1 MWLLLQ
7 LSELPAGGFAHSA
20 GLEAAH
26 QRGGLAS
33 IESYVEQAISQA
45 GRLGV
50 PFVVTD
56 AALSLADDRCDAV
69 MSSHVG
75 NRASRAQGRALAS
88 AAKRIFSQSFESKFM
103 HHAPIYGALCR
114 SLSVARCDAARLYLH
129 GVARGVLSAAVR
141 LGILGPLEAQR
152 IHAANASRLET
163 VHAASIGLGLDDAA
177 SVAPL
182 LELYGALH
190 DTLETRL
197 FQS

>member
-26 QRGGLAS
+26 QCGGLAS
-33 IESYVEQAISQA
+33 IESYVAQAISQA

-56 AALSLADDRCDAV
+56 VALADADDRCDAV

-88 AAKRIFSQSFESKFM
+88 ASNRIFSHSFASKFM

-114 SLSVARCDAARLYLH
+114 ALAVSKSDAARLYLH
-129 GVARGVLSAAVR
+129 GVARAVLSAAVR

-152 IHAANASRLET
+152 IQAANAPRLEA
-163 VHAASIGLGLDDAA
+163 VHAASLDLSLDAAA
-177 SVAPL
+177 SVSPL